1 MIWFFCILDVNLLKI
16 IFTDPTWTIKLL
28 LTLPV
33 PIPDEGRKLTYIF
46 VYTLLCGTSK
56 GFMKALKAPQRS
68 EKINI
73 KVNSY
78 FNTTF

>member
-46 VYTLLCGTSK
+46 VYTLFLWYLKRFYEGIKGTTKKWENKYLS
-56 GFMKALKAPQRS
+56 
-68 EKINI
+68 
-73 KVNSY
+73 
-78 FNTTF
+78 